1 MIFFLAWHDFLLLV
15 KDRKTMLI
23 LVLMPILLMT
33 ILGFSLASSFETEAL
48 KEPATL
54 GIVKLYSLDD
64 ADESWLGPLTQNLGE
79 ETAKELTQIAKKMD
93 LESLFF
99 DDFLGNEKVKAFVT
113 YDIMDAKTAEAAL
126 LEGRVTGILYL
137 PKDFIKD
144 LSMSMM
150 LPLRNQ
156 TEPIL
161 KLKRAEGL
169 KGSVLRGVIGGFLDD
184 FNRRIAA
191 KQTFSEALALNSN
204 VAPDYQAIG
213 EEMKNLLSADF
224 EKSVEVTVKGIPQV
238 KSIGSIAYYAAGMM
252 CMFLLFSA
260 GQGGRMFLEEKEQ
273 NTLQRQLVSGLQL
286 WDIILSKW
294 LTLILISMTQTT
306 IMVIYSALVLGV
318 EWVNIGQVVVITLF
332 SSLAVAGMGV
342 FVGVVTYK
350 IGDYKLANMMESL
363 IIQVMA
369 FLGGSFIPLAVLP
382 NFVEK
387 LSFLTINGLTLKA
400 LQRTMQGFGYEAFN
414 INLVI
419 LLMIAGT
426 FMGGAA
432 LVLGKAK
439 VIST

>member
-1 MIFFLAWHDFLLLV
+1 MIFLLAWHDFLLLV
-15 KDRKTMLI
+15 KDRQTMMI
-23 LVLMPILLMT
+23 LVLMPIILMT
-33 ILGFSLASSFETEAL
+33 ILGFSLSSSFEIESL

-54 GIVKLYSLDD
+54 GIVKLYTLDNKE
-64 ADESWLGPLTQNLGE
+64 ESWLGPLTQNLGE
-79 ETAKELTQIAKKMD
+79 ETARELTQIAKKMD

-99 DDFLGNEKVKAFVT
+99 NDFLGNEKVKAFVT
-113 YDIMDAKTAEAAL
+113 YDIMDATTAEAAL
-126 LEGRVTGILYL
+126 LEGRVTAVLYL

-161 KLKRAEGL
+161 KLKREEGL
-169 KGSVLRGVIGGFLDD
+169 KGSVVRGVIGGFLDD

-191 KQTFSEALALNSN
+191 KQTFSEALAMNSN
-204 VAPDYQAIG
+204 TAPDYEAIG
-213 EEMKNLLSADF
+213 EQMKLLLSADF
-224 EKSVEVTVKGIPQV
+224 EESVQVTVKGIPEV
-238 KSIGSIAYYAAGMM
+238 KTIGSMAYYAAGMM

-273 NTLQRQLVSGLQL
+273 HTLQRQLVSGLKI

-306 IMVIYSALVLGV
+306 VMVIYSTLILSV
-318 EWVNIGQVVVITLF
+318 EWVDMGQIFVIAFF

-342 FVGVVTYK
+342 FVGVVTYVM
-350 IGDYKLANMMESL
+350 GDYKLANMMESL

-369 FLGGSFIPLAVLP
+369 FLGGSFVPLAVLP

-387 LSFLTINGLTLKA
+387 LSFLTINGLTFKA
-400 LQRTMQGFGYEAFN
+400 IQRTMQGFGFESFN

-419 LLMIAGT
+419 LFIIAGA

-432 LVLGKAK
+432 IALGKAK